1 MGARNVP
8 RTGDSSFHDHTN
20 DRFVVLE
27 HDEPDC
33 NWALWNVRME
43 HGQSYPLTFRC
54 QNESVDD
61 SPYFDAQGFPQHL
74 NVKMCPKQN
83 PTIVMLVYRSILKPS

>member
-1 MGARNVP
+1 MVANAPLVNMSSNRSAARTYRMEIESSKLNLPEQPIEVNKMGARNVP
-8 RTGDSSFHDHTN
+8 RTGDSSFHGHTN

-43 HGQSYPLTFRC
+43 HGPIIS
-54 QNESVDD
+54 NDV
-61 SPYFDAQGFPQHL
+61 
-74 NVKMCPKQN
+74 
-83 PTIVMLVYRSILKPS
+83 PSSE